1 MQAPL
6 RILHLEDDARDA
18 ELLLATL
25 EAAGIVSQV
34 TLVDSQADFS
44 ASLERGG
51 WDLVLADY
59 SLPSFDGLSALKIA
73 LEKCPDVPF
82 IFVSGTLGEEV
93 AVEALKIGAAD
104 YVLKERLS
112 RLALSVQRALREA
125 QARAGRKRAEEALS
139 ESEYRYRMLI
149 EKAYDAIFLENERD
163 EIIEVNEQACALL
176 GYSREE
182 LLKMKVSDLQAPEF
196 GGQAGRVVRDEIE
209 KHGGATFE
217 SMDLHRSG
225 RRIAV
230 EVTNTPIYDRG
241 QKLVLAIR
249 RDITERKRQEE
260 ELRQAQA
267 AQFEIRLEAR
277 VMERTRIARELHD
290 TLLQNFQGLV
300 LRFQSVLKMLPE
312 NPLEARQRL
321 ETALHQAA
329 EAITEAR
336 DAIQGLRAMVAEGDD
351 LARAVIGFGE
361 ELAAHQMDSN
371 SPAIHL
377 DVKGRPR
384 NLNPVVRDEAYRIAS
399 EALRNAF
406 RHAQAQRII
415 VEIHYDEQQFRLRV
429 RDDGKGIDEETLRR
443 RSARHFGLPGMRER
457 AEIVGGHLEVW
468 SKLNSGTQVDLSI
481 PGGIAYDGAAHQ
493 SVTSV
498 ERPT

>member
-1 MQAPL
+1 MQSPL
-6 RILHLEDDARDA
+6 HILHLEDDATDA
-18 ELLLATL
+18 ELLLAML

-34 TLVDSQADFS
+34 TLVDSQADFL
-44 ASLERGG
+44 ASLEQGG
-51 WDLVLADY
+51 WDLILADY

-73 LEKCPDVPF
+73 LETCPDVPF

-139 ESEYRYRMLI
+139 ESEQRYRMLI

-163 EIIEVNEQACALL
+163 EIVEVNERACALL

-196 GGQAGRVVRDEIE
+196 GGQVGSVVRDEIE

-249 RDITERKRQEE
+249 RDITGRKRQEE

-290 TLLQNFQGLV
+290 TLLQSFQGLL
-300 LRFQSVLKMLPE
+300 LRFQSVLKMLPDR
-312 NPLEARQRL
+312 PLEARQRL
-321 ETALHQAA
+321 ESTLDQAA
-329 EAITEAR
+329 EAITDAR
-336 DAIQGLRAMVAEGDD
+336 VAIQGLRSLAAETSD
-351 LARAVIGFGE
+351 LARVITALGE
-361 ELAAHQMDSN
+361 ELTAHHTDF
-371 SPAIHL
+371 
-377 DVKGRPR
+377 
-384 NLNPVVRDEAYRIAS
+384 NPPPFTWRWTA
-399 EALRNAF
+399 
-406 RHAQAQRII
+406 
-415 VEIHYDEQQFRLRV
+415 
-429 RDDGKGIDEETLRR
+429 RR
-443 RSARHFGLPGMRER
+443 A
-457 AEIVGGHLEVW
+457 
-468 SKLNSGTQVDLSI
+468 T
-481 PGGIAYDGAAHQ
+481 
-493 SVTSV
+493 
-498 ERPT
+498 